1 MMQYSAQIMGKLS
14 DFNALDAEQARQA
27 VDCRQVFDALRAAEG
42 DLTRRFAGSMAWT
55 TVNGQDYLYRRRGKV
70 EKSLGPRSAET
81 DAMEAAFRT
90 GRARAD
96 DMAQGLRA
104 RLERMAPV
112 NVALRLGR
120 VPNVV
125 ARVIRRLDD
134 HGLLG
139 PRIAVVGTNALFAYE
154 AAAGGVFESGLLA
167 TTDVD
172 LALDARR
179 SLTLA
184 ADVAPEGLLGLLH
197 RIDASFTIRRD
208 GDFRAVNR
216 DGFMVDLIT
225 AAPRDL
231 RRRQAAARLGSAPE
245 DLEAV
250 EIAKLQ
256 WLVEAPRFASV
267 AIAEN
272 GLPVRMVAAD
282 PRFFAAHKLWLAERD
297 DREPEKR
304 GRDRLQGEAVAGLLA
319 GALATLPLDNSS
331 LSQLPVPLVTKL
343 REAVASAPQGA
354 SLEW

>member
-1 MMQYSAQIMGKLS
+1 MDKAPV
-14 DFNALDAEQARQA
+14 FNALDAEQARQA
-27 VDCRQVFDALRAAEG
+27 IDCRQVFDALRAAETN
-42 DLTRRFAGSMAWT
+42 LTRRFAGSMAWK
-55 TVNGQDYLYRRRGKV
+55 TVNGQDYLYRRRGRV
-70 EKSLGPRSAET
+70 EKSLGPRSGET
-81 DAMEAAFRT
+81 EAMEAAFRA

-125 ARVIRRLDD
+125 ARVLRRLDE

-154 AAAGGVFESGLLA
+154 AAAGVQFGSGLLA
-167 TTDVD
+167 TVDVD

-184 ADVAPEGLLGLLH
+184 AELRPEGLLGLL
-197 RIDASFTIRRD
+197 RKVDRSFAIRRD

-231 RRRQAAARLGSAPE
+231 RRRAPRPRLGTAAE

-250 EIAKLQ
+250 EIGKLQ
-256 WLVEAPRFASV
+256 WLIEAPRFESI

-282 PRFFAAHKLWLAERD
+282 PRFFAAHKLWLAERE

-304 GRDRLQGEAVAGLLA
+304 GRDRLQAEAVAGLLA
-319 GALATLPLDNSS
+319 GALSSLPLDDGS
-331 LSQLPVPLVTKL
+331 LSQLPAALAVGL
-343 REAVASAPQGA
+343 REAVAAGPSAAPLQ
-354 SLEW
+354 W

>member
-1 MMQYSAQIMGKLS
+1 MVKQPV
-14 DFNALDAEQARQA
+14 FNNLDAEQARQA
-27 VDCRQVFDALRAAEG
+27 VDCRQVFEALRAAEG
-42 DLTRRFAGSMAWT
+42 ELSRRFAGSMAWRT
-55 TVNGQDYLYRRRGKV
+55 IHGKDYLYRRRGKV

-81 DAMEAAFRT
+81 EAMETAFRA

-96 DMAQGLRA
+96 DLAQGLRE

-125 ARVIRRLDD
+125 ARVLRRLDEQ
-134 HGLLG
+134 GLLG
-139 PRIAVVGTNALFAYE
+139 PRIAVVGTNALFVYE
-154 AAAGGVFESGLLA
+154 AAAGVQFGSGLLA
-167 TTDVD
+167 TVDVD

-184 ADVAPEGLLGLLH
+184 AELRPEGLLGLL
-197 RIDASFTIRRD
+197 RKVDRSFSIRRD

-231 RRRQAAARLGSAPE
+231 RRRAPRARLGTAAE

-250 EIAKLQ
+250 EIGKLQ

-267 AIAEN
+267 AIAES

-282 PRFFAAHKLWLAERD
+282 PRFFAAHKLWLAERE

-319 GALATLPLDNSS
+319 GALSNLPVDDAS
-331 LSQLPVPLVTKL
+331 LSQLPAALAVGL
-343 REAVASAPQGA
+343 REAMMARLSGPV
-354 SLEW
+354 LEW

>member
-1 MMQYSAQIMGKLS
+1 MDKEPE
-14 DFNALDAEQARQA
+14 FNALDAEQARQA
-27 VDCRQVFDALRAAEG
+27 VDCRQIFDAMRAAEA
-42 DLTRRFAGSMAWT
+42 DLTRRFAGSMAWK
-55 TVNGQDYLYRRRGKV
+55 TVSGQDYLYRRRGKV
-70 EKSLGPRSAET
+70 ERSLGPRSAET
-81 DAMEAAFRT
+81 EAVEAAFRD
-90 GRARAD
+90 GKARAE

-125 ARVIRRLDD
+125 ARVLRRLDEQ
-134 HGLLG
+134 GLLG

-154 AAAGGVFESGLLA
+154 AAAGVQFGSGLLA
-167 TTDVD
+167 TVDVD

-184 ADVAPEGLLGLLH
+184 TEMQPDGLLGLL
-197 RIDASFTIRRD
+197 RKIDRSFAIRRD

-231 RRRQAAARLGSAPE
+231 RRRMAAPRLSVGVE
-245 DLEAV
+245 DLEAA
-250 EIAKLQ
+250 EIGKLQ
-256 WLVEAPRFASV
+256 WLVEAPRFTAT

-282 PRFFAAHKLWLAERD
+282 PRFFAAHKLWLAERE

-304 GRDRLQGEAVAGLLA
+304 GRDRLQGAAVAGLLA
-319 GALATLPLDNSS
+319 GALSSLKLDDAS
-331 LSQLPVPLVTKL
+331 LSQLPVALAARL
-343 REAVASAPQGA
+343 REAVAEAPGGA
-354 SLEW
+354 ALKW

>member
-1 MMQYSAQIMGKLS
+1 MDKLPE
-14 DFNALDAEQARQA
+14 FNILDAEQARQV
-27 VDCRQVFDALRAAEG
+27 VDCRQVFDALRAAEAE
-42 DLTRRFAGSMAWT
+42 LTRRFAGSMAWK
-55 TVNGQDYLYRRRGKV
+55 TVSGQDYLYRRRGKV

-81 DAMEAAFRT
+81 EAMDAAFRT

-96 DMAQGLRA
+96 DMVRGLRA

-125 ARVIRRLDD
+125 ARVLRRLDEQ
-134 HGLLG
+134 GLLG

-154 AAAGGVFESGLLA
+154 AAAGVHFASGLLA
-167 TTDVD
+167 TVDVD

-184 ADVAPEGLLGLLH
+184 AALRPEGLLGLL
-197 RIDASFTIRRD
+197 RKVDRSFAIRRD

-225 AAPRDL
+225 PAPRDL
-231 RRRQAAARLGSAPE
+231 RRRALPPRLGTAAE

-250 EIAKLQ
+250 EIDKLH
-256 WLVEAPRFASV
+256 WLVEAPRFAAV

-282 PRFFAAHKLWLAERD
+282 PRFFAAHKLWLAERE

-304 GRDRLQGEAVAGLLA
+304 GRDRLQAEAVAGLLA
-319 GALATLPLDNSS
+319 GALSSLPLDDGS
-331 LSQLPVPLVTKL
+331 LSQLPAALAMGL
-343 REAVASAPQGA
+343 REAVAAAPSAAP
-354 SLEW
+354 LRW

>member
-1 MMQYSAQIMGKLS
+1 M
-14 DFNALDAEQARQA
+14 
-27 VDCRQVFDALRAAEG
+27 DCRQVFDALRAAEG
-42 DLTRRFAGSMAWT
+42 DLTRRFAGSMAWKT
-55 TVNGQDYLYRRRGKV
+55 INGQDYLYRRRGRV

-81 DAMEAAFRT
+81 EAMEAAFRT

-96 DMAQGLRA
+96 DLAQGLRA

-125 ARVIRRLDD
+125 ARVLRRLDEQ
-134 HGLLG
+134 GLLG
-139 PRIAVVGTNALFAYE
+139 PRITVVGTNALFAYE
-154 AAAGGVFESGLLA
+154 AAAGVQFESGLLA
-167 TTDVD
+167 TVDVD

-184 ADVAPEGLLGLLH
+184 AELRPEGLLGLL
-197 RIDASFTIRRD
+197 RKVDRSFAIRRD

-231 RRRQAAARLGSAPE
+231 RRRAPRPRLGTAAE

-250 EIAKLQ
+250 EIGKLQ

-272 GLPVRMVAAD
+272 GLPVRVVAAD
-282 PRFFAAHKLWLAERD
+282 PRFFAAHKLWLAERE

-319 GALATLPLDNSS
+319 GATGRCEPQSVAGGVGGGAAGGRGSGTERS
-331 LSQLPVPLVTKL
+331 
-343 REAVASAPQGA
+343 AVAVVTARTMRP
-354 SLEW
+354 

>member
-1 MMQYSAQIMGKLS
+1 MDKPPS
-14 DFNALDAEQARQA
+14 FNALDVEQARQA

-42 DLTRRFAGSMAWT
+42 DLARRFAGSMAWK
-55 TVNGQDYLYRRRGKV
+55 TVHGQDYLYRRRGRV

-81 DAMEAAFRT
+81 EAMEAAFRAS
-90 GRARAD
+90 RARAD

-125 ARVIRRLDD
+125 ARVLRRLDEQ
-134 HGLLG
+134 GLLG

-154 AAAGGVFESGLLA
+154 AAAGVQFGSGLLA
-167 TTDVD
+167 TVDVD

-184 ADVAPEGLLGLLH
+184 AELRPEGLLGLL
-197 RIDASFTIRRD
+197 RKVDRSFAIRRD

-216 DGFMVDLIT
+216 DGFMVDLIP

-231 RRRQAAARLGSAPE
+231 RRRAPRPRLGTAAE

-250 EIAKLQ
+250 EIGKLQ

-282 PRFFAAHKLWLAERD
+282 PRFFAAHKLWLAERE

-304 GRDRLQGEAVAGLLA
+304 GRDRLQGEGVAGLLA
-319 GALATLPLDNSS
+319 GALSGLPVDDGS
-331 LSQLPVPLVTKL
+331 LSQLPAALATRL
-343 REAVASAPQGA
+343 REAVLSAPQGA
-354 SLEW
+354 SPEW

>member
-1 MMQYSAQIMGKLS
+1 MDKHRI
-14 DFNALDAEQARQA
+14 FNGLDAEQARQA
-27 VDCRQVFDALRAAEG
+27 VDCRQVFDALRAAEAE
-42 DLTRRFAGSMAWT
+42 LSRRFAGSMAWKA
-55 TVNGQDYLYRRRGKV
+55 VNGQDYLYRRRGRV

-81 DAMEAAFRT
+81 EAIEAAFRA

-96 DMAQGLRA
+96 DLAQGLRA

-125 ARVIRRLDD
+125 ARVLRRLDEQ
-134 HGLLG
+134 GLLG

-154 AAAGGVFESGLLA
+154 AAAGVQFGSGLLA
-167 TTDVD
+167 TVDVD

-184 ADVAPEGLLGLLH
+184 AELRPEGLLGLL
-197 RIDASFTIRRD
+197 RKVDRSFAIRRD

-225 AAPRDL
+225 AEPRDL
-231 RRRQAAARLGSAPE
+231 RRRMPPRRLGTAAE

-250 EIAKLQ
+250 EIGKLQ
-256 WLVEAPRFASV
+256 WLVEAPRFAAV

-282 PRFFAAHKLWLAERD
+282 PRFFAAHKLWLADRE

-319 GALATLPLDNSS
+319 GPLSNLPLDDAS
-331 LSQLPVPLVTKL
+331 LSQLPAALAARL
-343 REAVASAPQGA
+343 REAIATTPRGA
-354 SLEW
+354 ALEW